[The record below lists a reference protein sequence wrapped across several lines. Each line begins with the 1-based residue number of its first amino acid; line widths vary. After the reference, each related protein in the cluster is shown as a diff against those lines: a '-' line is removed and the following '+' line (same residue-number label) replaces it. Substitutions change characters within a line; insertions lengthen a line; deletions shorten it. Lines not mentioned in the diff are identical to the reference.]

1 MLPAPRCAAAKA
13 LGVVWNMT
21 GDGFDQGDVGTH
33 IEVRHSTRP
42 NAGLIVRGKDRPG
55 RVFVLVTGKLPAYRL
70 CGWKGV
76 ENARR
81 PEYRWRDAWRVPQ
94 SALRPVEELVQR
106 RAA

>member
-1 MLPAPRCAAAKA
+1 
-13 LGVVWNMT
+13 MT

-70 CGWKGV
+70 CGWKGGR
-76 ENARR
+76 ER
-81 PEYRWRDAWRVPQ
+81 PPSRVPL
-94 SALRPVEELVQR
+94 AGCLAG
-106 RAA
+106 AAVGAQAG